1 MKTKKQNKWRLLFIL
16 ITIVVIG
23 WACDDE
29 ATTIEEKQEELP
41 VEKEEEKEG
50 TDNNENSENPPSPNP
65 EPSTYARGN
74 HTYIPKRGQLIM
86 QLNVEDH
93 RFEDLKTIGRLYDIG
108 YPKDMDDY
116 FEASIWANARS
127 FNDTLGITL
136 RNDSLFL
143 LHNDSVFYP
152 IKMPDDFLKH
162 FYTACRYTMSGIVK
176 EKPDDDAGYHP
187 LILEKL
193 WMFYNINH

>member
-1 MKTKKQNKWRLLFIL
+1 MLMAMIA
-16 ITIVVIG
+16 IG
-23 WACDDE
+23 WACDE
-29 ATTIEEKQEELP
+29 ETTVEEKQEELP
-41 VEKEEEKEG
+41 VEKEEEKEDI
-50 TDNNENSENPPSPNP
+50 DNNENNENPPSPNP

-86 QLNVEDH
+86 QLNAEDR
-93 RFEDLKTIGRLYDIG
+93 RFEDLKTIGRLDDIG
-108 YPKDMDDY
+108 YPKDMDGC
-116 FEASIWANARS
+116 FEASILMNARS
-127 FNDTLGITL
+127 FNDTLGITH

-143 LHNDSVFYP
+143 LYNDSVFYP

-176 EKPDDDAGYHP
+176 EKPDDDADYHP

-193 WMFYNINH
+193 WLDYLHNH

>member
-1 MKTKKQNKWRLLFIL
+1 MKPKKQNKWFWAFML
-16 ITIVVIG
+16 IAMITIG
-23 WACDDE
+23 WACAE
-29 ATTIEEKQEELP
+29 ETTVEEKKEELP
-41 VEKEEEKEG
+41 VEKEEEKED
-50 TDNNENSENPPSPNP
+50 TDNNENNENPPSPNP

-86 QLNVEDH
+86 QLNAEDR
-93 RFEDLKTIGRLYDIG
+93 RFEDLKTIGRLDEISYN
-108 YPKDMDDY
+108 KDMDIY
-116 FEASIWANARS
+116 FEASILANARS
-127 FNDTLGITL
+127 FNDTLGITH

-162 FYTACRYTMSGIVK
+162 FYTACGYTMSGIVK
-176 EKPDDDAGYHP
+176 EKPNDDANFHP

-193 WMFYNINH
+193 WLDYLHNH